1 MQTKSIR
8 SPVGFASR
16 SFVITSAVVSAAVL
30 SLSCGG
36 GATLQPPPTKG
47 FTLVWSDEFSGPDG
61 SSPDSSKWT
70 FDTGVGGSGW
80 GNNELE
86 SYTNRTQ
93 NAQLKGGNL
102 VITALKE
109 TYADPSDNV
118 TRNYTSA
125 RMKTQGLFNQAY
137 GRFEARIKIPAGQG
151 MWPAFWMLGKD
162 ISSIGWP
169 KCGEIDIM
177 ENIGKEPGMVHGS
190 LHGPSTSGPTG
201 DLTASFSL
209 PAGQNFA
216 DDFHLYA
223 LEWEPGTIRFYVDS
237 NLYAT
242 FTQSRWPTG
251 GTWVF
256 DHPFFLILNLAVGG
270 NWPGSPDATTVFPQQ
285 MLVDYVRV
293 YTKQ

>member
-1 MQTKSIR
+1 LAISL
-8 SPVGFASR
+8 S
-16 SFVITSAVVSAAVL
+16 VVAAAL
-30 SLSCGG
+30 LFLSCGG

-47 FTLVWSDEFSGPDG
+47 FTLVWSDEFTGPDG
-61 SSPDSSKWT
+61 STPDSSKWT
-70 FDTGVGGSGW
+70 
-80 GNNELE
+80 L
-86 SYTNRTQ
+86 
-93 NAQLKGGNL
+93 
-102 VITALKE
+102 E
-109 TYADPSDNV
+109 TYADPSDKV
-118 TRNYTSA
+118 TRNYSSA

-190 LHGPSTSGPTG
+190 LHGPSTAGPTS
-201 DLTASFSL
+201 DLSAPFSL

-216 DDFHLYA
+216 EDFHLYA
-223 LEWEPGTIRFYVDS
+223 VEWEPGTIRFYVDA

-242 FTQSRWPTG
+242 FTQSQWPAG